1 MFLLQMNK
9 LSKLIHYKFLNP
21 ELLELALTH
30 RSFAKRNN
38 ERMEFLG
45 DSVLNNIISIEIYHR
60 FPDITE
66 GDLSRLRASLV
77 KGETLAIIAL
87 EYSLGDFVKLGS
99 GELKSGGFRRSS
111 ILADTLEAIIGAVL
125 LDSDQATVSTFVLNL
140 YSSYLDECIPGDELK
155 DPKTRLQ
162 EYLQSKG
169 QAIPDYD
176 VIAITGKS
184 HQQKFSVECF
194 IGDLNKKFNGD
205 GTSRRKAEQHAASIA
220 LKYLK
225 L

>member
-1 MFLLQMNK
+1 MND
-9 LSKLIHYKFLNP
+9 LSKFIIYKFSNL

-30 RSFAKRNN
+30 RSYSKKNN

-45 DSVLNNIISIEIYHR
+45 DSILNNIISVEIYQR
-60 FPDITE
+60 FPDISE

-77 KGETLAIIAL
+77 KGDTLAKIAL
-87 EYSLGDFVKLGS
+87 DNSIGDFIKLGS
-99 GELKSGGFRRSS
+99 GELKSGGFRRAS
-111 ILADTLEAIIGAVL
+111 ILADTLEAIIGAVY
-125 LDSDQATVSTFVLNL
+125 LDSNYNRVTNFVLNIF
-140 YSSYLDECIPGDELK
+140 SAYLDKSVPGDELK

-169 QAIPDYD
+169 QSIPDYTV
-176 VIAITGKS
+176 VIVAGKS

-194 IGDLNKKFNGD
+194 IRNLDKKFSGD
-205 GTSRRKAEQHAASIA
+205 GTSRRKAEQQAATSA
-220 LKYLK
+220 LKYLN